1 MSRIA
6 PNLLYLTIYNPT
18 LRPSGPVAPD
28 DEDAEEQAHIL
39 FYTSK
44 ERAVSRDRMLRQVG
58 LAKALTSFSE
68 MFNADDPCNNVHSQT
83 KRMVMVSPEP
93 DFWIHSG
100 IEVAKTPRPPS
111 ADKAKGK
118 GKDKAKAE
126 QPLLYDYHEHSVH
139 DIAVQEDMLRG
150 YDTFKLRH
158 GSFASILSSLGQEAL
173 ELQLER
179 FFTVWAW
186 SWNLEDG
193 PEFGD
198 QLGPPIHPLHSA
210 LLPALDAFSARLPDE
225 VVAIAVS
232 PPYVI
237 PSTRYTAAAYPPALP
252 FFLLALLPPPQPQ
265 PLAAPPPAAAD
276 RTLRVAAHKAPPPAW
291 PPAALPPA
299 GTPDAA
305 HAHHKS
311 PSSSSSFL
319 GLPLASVKMD
329 LPKWTWP
336 AFGRGAKRP
345 PELFAVT
352 PFDEN
357 TGGPPASSRKEGAR
371 ARGEGARERL
381 PLDTPAFERTLS
393 MSGGVEVD
401 RGALEDAMQEERM
414 PMPAGRVPDLG
425 LGAEETPYASAE
437 TIKGGDAAA
446 PGPRVRAVDFVGVPP
461 PESMPGPEGDALAR
475 EAPPDSADVDVERS
489 LPPTP
494 EPEPEAEK
502 ESEREPAEF
511 ASTTVHLAR
520 AADPQATQR
529 RRLVYLVVRPLLS
542 LSLSLES
549 HTHTLPARAHART
562 YLPFLIRTR
571 THVVINLL
579 TRSIDTLP
587 SATKILQPTDRYA
600 RSSARLSLRSA
611 DFASRAGHLF
621 DARRMLR
628 ASDPAISEVFSRGQN
643 PQHWHVARRLD
654 PDTDT
659 DTDTPAER
667 RAKKEKEKEKE
678 KGKEEVYME
687 VFRKEA
693 SLTDV
698 DNALAG
704 VVRKSGVG
712 LGHGVGMGLGAGAGA
727 GAGV

>member
-100 IEVAKTPRPPS
+100 IEVAKTPRPPA

-126 QPLLYDYHEHSVH
+126 QPLLYDYHEYSVH

-276 RTLRVAAHKAPPPAW
+276 RTLRAAHKAPPPAW

-299 GTPDAA
+299 AA
-305 HAHHKS
+305 ADTAPGHHKS
-311 PSSSSSFL
+311 PSSSFL
-319 GLPLASVKMD
+319 GLPLAVKMD

-336 AFGRGAKRP
+336 AFGKGEAPAGA
-345 PELFAVT
+345 
-352 PFDEN
+352 N

-529 RRLVYLVVRPLLS
+529 RRLVYLVRARMLVALIGIDDTDVAVELAPLAEAASALA
-542 LSLSLES
+542 
-549 HTHTLPARAHART
+549 TA
-562 YLPFLIRTR
+562 
-571 THVVINLL
+571 LL
-579 TRSIDTLP
+579 ATVSDDPSNSIDTLP